1 MVQHW
6 QAIIGLEIHAQLK
19 TESKMFCSC
28 RNGPEETAP
37 NVNVCEVCLGHP
49 GSLPVINQ
57 EAVKKVIK
65 TGLAFHCQIPQWT
78 KFDRKNYFYPDL
90 PKGYQISQYD
100 QPLAQKGW
108 LEIQGRKIRITR
120 IHLEEDTGRLV
131 HLPKEQSA
139 LADFN
144 RAGIPLMEMVTE
156 PDLRTGEEVREFAK
170 EFQLVLRHLGVSEA
184 DMEKGQMRVEVN
196 ISLIREGEELLS
208 GTKVEI
214 KNLNSFRAAKKAV
227 DYEITRQK
235 AILEK
240 GEKVVQ
246 ETRGWDGSQTVFQR
260 IKEGAADYRYFPE
273 PDLPA
278 FALEPAWVEEIRREI
293 PELPAEKRKR
303 FKKEYQLSETEGE
316 TLIRNTFLASFFE
329 KAESELKNWA
339 KVENIPSAKYS
350 RLRAL
355 LTNYLLTDF
364 QGELEGYVGRKALV
378 TPENFAELI
387 ILIFQKKVSSP
398 LAKRILKIMFEK
410 GADPSQVMKKEGLE
424 QIGGEEEVERLVRK
438 IIAENAP
445 AVKDYHQGKE
455 EALQFLLGQLMQ
467 ETRGQID
474 PQTAREKLQ
483 QFLQSP

>member
-6 QAIIGLEIHAQLK
+6 QTIIGLEIHAQLK

-28 RNGPEETAP
+28 RNNPEETTP
-37 NVNVCEVCLGHP
+37 NLNVCEVCLGHP

-139 LADFN
+139 LVDFN

-196 ISLIREGEELLS
+196 ISLIRKGEKLTS
-208 GTKVEI
+208 GTKVEV

-227 DYEITRQK
+227 DSEIIRQK
-235 AILEK
+235 EILER
-240 GEKVVQ
+240 GEKVIQ
-246 ETRGWDGSQTVFQR
+246 ETRGWNGQKTVSQR
-260 IKEGAADYRYFPE
+260 KKEEAADYRYFPE

-278 FALEPAWVEEIRREI
+278 FSIDPAWIEEIRQEI
-293 PELPAEKRKR
+293 PELPSEKRERLKR
-303 FKKEYQLSETEGE
+303 EYQLSKAESE
-316 TLIRNTFLASFFE
+316 TLIRHPFLANFFE

-339 KVENIPSAKYS
+339 KVEKIPKTQYS
-350 RLRAL
+350 NL
-355 LTNYLLTDF
+355 LSLLVNYLLSDF
-364 QGELEGYVGRKALV
+364 QGELEKHSSEKVLV
-378 TPENFAELI
+378 TPENFAELVT
-387 ILIFQKKVSSP
+387 LVFQKKLSSP
-398 LAKRILKIMFEK
+398 LAKKVLKIMFEK
-410 GADPSQVMKKEGLE
+410 GADPSHVMEEEGLE
-424 QIGGEEEVERLVRK
+424 KIEGDSQIEKLVQE
-438 IIAENAP
+438 IIKENSS
-445 AVKDYHQGKE
+445 AVADYRRGKE
-455 EALQFLLGQLMQ
+455 ESLQFLLGQLMRK
-467 ETRGQID
+467 TRGQID
-474 PQTAREKLQ
+474 PQLAKEKLQ
-483 QFLQSP
+483 QLLQSN